1 MPNQQCIQQ
10 TLAPAFQFGSLLLGT
25 GSLDERIGACITLTM
40 EFLDAKTE
48 WTLLESL
55 SAPLG
60 LTVER
65 RQSLAPAI
73 DGISHVGFLLPG
85 GTDEDAL
92 SRIAQTA
99 GLELA
104 GSIPSRVFCMELG
117 GLAGRES
124 VDTRIF
130 RMHGTNAEGRRV
142 GIELFVPEAE
152 PLLVAPWIAAGIGT
166 HVGLR
171 VVSRDAV
178 GRIHRTLASCE
189 GFIPSFMQGQPK
201 ENATEGSTVLYYDLP
216 LPQGGRK
223 LRLEFCHSPGNT

>member
-1 MPNQQCIQQ
+1 MPTQHCNQR
-10 TLAPAFQFGSLLLGT
+10 TLAPEFQFGSLLLGT
-25 GSLDERIGACITLTM
+25 GSLDERIGACVTLTM
-40 EFLDAKTE
+40 EFLNAQTA
-48 WTLLESL
+48 WALLEFL

-60 LTVER
+60 LTVEG
-65 RQSLAPAI
+65 RQSLAAAI
-73 DGISHVGFLLPG
+73 DGISHVGFLLPSG
-85 GTDEDAL
+85 IDEDAL
-92 SRIAQTA
+92 GRIAQTA

-104 GSIPSRVFCMELG
+104 GSIPSRVFSLELG

-130 RMHGTNAEGRRV
+130 RMNGKNQEGRRIS
-142 GIELFVPEAE
+142 IELFVPGAE
-152 PLLVAPWIAAGIGT
+152 PLLVDRWIATGIGT

-189 GFIPSFMQGQPK
+189 GCIPGFMQGQPK
-201 ENATEGSTVLYYDLP
+201 ENAAEGSTVLYYDLP
-216 LPQGGRK
+216 LPESGRK